1 MTKRVTD
8 ESMTAWG
15 LGPKYFFLQ
24 VLSGEFS
31 GMVIFLSVFEID
43 VLFVL
48 VIVLV
53 WYSSVS
59 G

>member
-1 MTKRVTD
+1 MD
-8 ESMTAWG
+8 ESMNAWG
-15 LGPKYFFLQ
+15 SVPKMFFQ
-24 VLSGEFS
+24 VLSGELS